1 MSDAGHIRSGN
12 PKRALVTGAGSGIG
26 KATALLLAERGNSVA
41 VLGRTESELQK
52 TADEIAGLGAE
63 AILLLA
69 DISNASQMQSAFEHI
84 TAQWDSLD
92 VVVANAGINGVWA
105 PLEYLEPEEWDQTIN
120 INLRGTFLT
129 VKYAIPLL
137 KDAGGSVV
145 VTSSE
150 LGTRVFSR
158 TGSTAYACT
167 KAAQVALVKQQALEL
182 AQYKIRVNVVC
193 PGWIKTEVEDN
204 MKVRRLEVLTTWAEY
219 PKGVIPLTGGVLPD
233 ATRVAKLI
241 AFLVSDEADHI
252 TGTEVYIDG
261 AESLLL

>member
-1 MSDAGHIRSGN
+1 MEDVN

-26 KATALLLAERGNSVA
+26 KATALLLAERGTSVA
-41 VLGRTESELQK
+41 VLGRTESELRK
-52 TADEIAGLGAE
+52 TAEEIKALGAQTL
-63 AILLLA
+63 LLLA
-69 DISNASQMQSAFEHI
+69 DISNASQMRCAYEHV
-84 TAQWDSLD
+84 AVEWGCLD
-92 VVVANAGINGVWA
+92 AVVANAGINGVWA
-105 PLEYLEPEEWDQTIN
+105 PLEYLEPDEWDQTMN

-129 VKYAIPLL
+129 VKYAIPLM
-137 KDAGGSVV
+137 KQAGGSVV

-158 TGSTAYACT
+158 SGSTAYACT
-167 KAAQVALVKQQALEL
+167 KAAQVAFVKQQALEL

-204 MKVRRLEVLTTWAEY
+204 MKIRRLEELQTWAEY
-219 PKGVIPLTGGVLPD
+219 PKGVIPLTGGVLPE
-233 ATRVAKLI
+233 ARTVAKLI
-241 AFLVSDEADHI
+241 AFLVSDDADHI